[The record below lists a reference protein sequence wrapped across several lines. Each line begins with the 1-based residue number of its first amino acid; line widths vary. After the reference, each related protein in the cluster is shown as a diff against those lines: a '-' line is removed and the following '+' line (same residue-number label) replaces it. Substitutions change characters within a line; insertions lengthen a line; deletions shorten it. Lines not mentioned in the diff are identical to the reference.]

1 MNICT
6 SETLVIHKYD
16 ISEMKLLSKDVV
28 DCMEMLDAFSLDGK
42 YIDINESDN
51 RMSSQEAQ
59 EIKNCYYS
67 IFSLFYKKKK
77 INRKTIK
84 RRLKP
89 IKTFIVGIFRNGTP
103 AYRFKSMSVDKAVSD
118 DYILDEFAAALE
130 EKLYKEYR

>member
-1 MNICT
+1 
-6 SETLVIHKYD
+6 
-16 ISEMKLLSKDVV
+16 MKLLSKDVV